1 MDISAFETK
10 LKGLLDEVTNLPA
23 SKSTKTLLLSSSSDS
38 SKADLKKIDTLDDS
52 LEQLRLVVKYLIFD
66 VEATRRE
73 NKYLRKV
80 LEGQED

>member
-23 SKSTKTLLLSSSSDS
+23 AKSNKVLLLSSKTQITRKEDS
-38 SKADLKKIDTLDDS
+38 LDDS
-52 LEQLRLVVKYLIFD
+52 LEHLQLIVKYLLFD

-73 NKYLRKV
+73 NMYLRKV
-80 LEGQED
+80 LEGRED

>member
-23 SKSTKTLLLSSSSDS
+23 PKSTKILMIKSRTQTT
-38 SKADLKKIDTLDDS
+38 KTETLDDS
-52 LEQLRLVVKYLIFD
+52 MEHLQLIVKYLLFD

-73 NKYLRKV
+73 NMYLRKV
-80 LEGQED
+80 LEGRED

>member
-10 LKGLLDEVTNLPA
+10 LKHLLDEVSNLPA
-23 SKSTKTLLLSSSSDS
+23 ARSSKNILLSVRSQP
-38 SKADLKKIDTLDDS
+38 KKGIKTPETLEDS
-52 LEQLRLVVKYLIFD
+52 LAQLQLIVKYLIFD